1 MGKDK
6 LNINQWAKEDR
17 PREKMMLKG
26 AVSLSNAE
34 LLAILIGSGSED
46 ETAVEL
52 MRRVLADCG
61 NSLRALGR
69 MSMEEFCGN
78 MAVLDEQT
86 GKRKIERRYKGLGPA
101 KAVTIMAA
109 CELARRRLQ
118 EEAAEKPA
126 ILSSDDLFAYFKP
139 RMQDLSHEECYAL
152 LMNQA
157 CKVTDCVLIG
167 KGGLTETSVD
177 IRLVLREALIR
188 QTPVIALA
196 HNHPSGNPR
205 PSADDNRLTDKLQKA
220 CQMMNIRLIDHI
232 IVADE
237 RYYSYS
243 NEGLL

>member
-1 MGKDK
+1 MDKDK
-6 LNINQWAKEDR
+6 LNINQWAEEDR
-17 PREKMMLKG
+17 PREKMILKG
-26 AVSLSNAE
+26 AASLSNAE
-34 LLAILIGSGSED
+34 LLAILIGSGSAD

-52 MRRVLADCG
+52 MRRVLSDCG

-69 MSMEEFCGN
+69 MSIEELCGCIT
-78 MAVLDEQT
+78 VKDEQT
-86 GKRKIERRYKGLGPA
+86 GVSKKVHRYKGLGPA

-109 CELARRRLQ
+109 CELTRRRLQ

-152 LMNQA
+152 LLNQA
-157 CKVTDCVLIG
+157 CRVTDCVLIG

-177 IRLVLREALIR
+177 IRLVLREALVR
-188 QTPVIALA
+188 QAPVVALA

-243 NEGLL
+243 KEGLL

>member
-1 MGKDK
+1 MDKDK
-6 LNINQWAKEDR
+6 LNINQWAEEDR
-17 PREKMMLKG
+17 PREKMILKG
-26 AVSLSNAE
+26 AASLSNAE
-34 LLAILIGSGSED
+34 LLAILIGSGSAD

-52 MRRVLADCG
+52 MRRVLSDCG

-69 MSMEEFCGN
+69 MSIEELCGCIT
-78 MAVLDEQT
+78 VKDEQT
-86 GKRKIERRYKGLGPA
+86 GVSKKVHRYKGLGPA

-109 CELARRRLQ
+109 CELTRRRLQ
-118 EEAAEKPA
+118 EEAAEKTA

-152 LMNQA
+152 LLNQA
-157 CKVTDCVLIG
+157 CRVTDCVLIG

-177 IRLVLREALIR
+177 IRLVLREALVR
-188 QTPVIALA
+188 QAPVVALA

-243 NEGLL
+243 KEGLL

>member
-1 MGKDK
+1 MDKDK
-6 LNINQWAKEDR
+6 LNINQWAEEDR
-17 PREKMMLKG
+17 PREKMILKG
-26 AVSLSNAE
+26 AASLSNAE
-34 LLAILIGSGSED
+34 LLAILIGSGSAD

-52 MRRVLADCG
+52 MRRVLSDCG

-69 MSMEEFCGN
+69 MTIEELCGCIT
-78 MAVLDEQT
+78 VKDEQT
-86 GKRKIERRYKGLGPA
+86 GVSKKVHRYKGLGPA

-109 CELARRRLQ
+109 CELTRRRLQ

-152 LMNQA
+152 LLNQA
-157 CKVTDCVLIG
+157 CRVTDCVLIG

-177 IRLVLREALIR
+177 IRLVLREALVR
-188 QTPVIALA
+188 QAPVVALA

-205 PSADDNRLTDKLQKA
+205 PSADDNRLTDRLQKA

-243 NEGLL
+243 KEGLL

>member
-1 MGKDK
+1 MDKDK
-6 LNINQWAKEDR
+6 LNINQWAEEDR
-17 PREKMMLKG
+17 PREKMILKG
-26 AVSLSNAE
+26 AASLSNAE
-34 LLAILIGSGSED
+34 LLAILIGSGSAD

-52 MRRVLADCG
+52 MRRVLSDCG

-69 MSMEEFCGN
+69 MSTEELCGCIT
-78 MAVLDEQT
+78 VKDEQT
-86 GKRKIERRYKGLGPA
+86 GVSKKVHRYKGLGPA

-109 CELARRRLQ
+109 CELTRRRLQ

-152 LMNQA
+152 LLNQA
-157 CKVTDCVLIG
+157 CRVTDCVLIG

-177 IRLVLREALIR
+177 IRLVLREALVR
-188 QTPVIALA
+188 QAPVVALA

-205 PSADDNRLTDKLQKA
+205 PSADDNRLTDRLQKA

-243 NEGLL
+243 KEGLL

>member
-1 MGKDK
+1 MDKDK
-6 LNINQWAKEDR
+6 LNINQWAEEDR
-17 PREKMMLKG
+17 PREKMILKG
-26 AVSLSNAE
+26 AASLSNAE
-34 LLAILIGSGSED
+34 LLAILIGSGSAD

-52 MRRVLADCG
+52 MRRVLSDCG

-69 MSMEEFCGN
+69 MSIEELCGSIT
-78 MAVLDEQT
+78 VKDEQT
-86 GKRKIERRYKGLGPA
+86 GVSKKVHRYKGLGPA

-109 CELARRRLQ
+109 CELTRRRLQ

-152 LMNQA
+152 LLNQA
-157 CKVTDCVLIG
+157 CRVTDCVLIG

-177 IRLVLREALIR
+177 IRLVLREALVR
-188 QTPVIALA
+188 QAPVVALA

-243 NEGLL
+243 KEGLL